1 MFQLSLNMAKKN
13 ILIVFLLI
21 ATIISSVL
29 LFEGKNAAKSFKNLY
44 PLLDISRSFID
55 QKHFIVN
62 LQPVREELN
71 NLVAQ
76 EVSSRIS
83 LYFEFLNTG
92 ANISINP
99 DLKIWPASLAKLPLA
114 LAVMKKID
122 NGVWQ
127 LDNELVLMEGDKES
141 GSGIVYKNPVGT
153 RFTIENLLKEL
164 LINSDN
170 TAYKILLRNMS
181 ASELQ
186 PIIEETGLDDFF
198 DKNGGVSA
206 KEYSRL
212 FRSLYTSS
220 FLQLENSSKILTW
233 LSESKFEKHLR
244 GGIDEKIP
252 FAHKW
257 GVNEDFHAFADSGI
271 VYVPNR
277 PYILTVMI
285 QGDKTAAEAQEMQE
299 IMNKVS
305 SIVYNYVSPYTN

>member
-1 MFQLSLNMAKKN
+1 MAKKD
-13 ILIVFLLI
+13 ILIFFLLLTTVTGGI
-21 ATIISSVL
+21 L
-29 LFEGKNAAKSFKNLY
+29 LFQGKTFSENYKNPY
-44 PLLDISRSFID
+44 PFLDIARNFIS
-55 QKHFIVN
+55 QEHFIVN
-62 LQPVREELN
+62 LQPIREELN
-71 NLVAQ
+71 NIVAIDGPDT
-76 EVSSRIS
+76 IS
-83 LYFEFLNTG
+83 LYFEYLNTG

-122 NGVWQ
+122 NGVWE
-127 LDNELVLMEGDKES
+127 LDNELVLMEGDKET
-141 GSGIVYKNPVGT
+141 GSGLVYKNPTGT

-198 DKNGGVSA
+198 DKDGGVSA

-212 FRSLYTSS
+212 FRTLYTSS
-220 FLQLENSSKILTW
+220 FLKRENSSKVLEW
-233 LSESKFEKHLR
+233 LSESKFDKHLM
-244 GGIDEKIP
+244 GGMDKKVK

-271 VYVPNR
+271 VYMPNR
-277 PYILTVMI
+277 PYIITVMI
-285 QGDKTAAEAQEMQE
+285 KGDKSAEEAVKVQETMK
-299 IMNKVS
+299 KVS
-305 SIVYNYVSPYTN
+305 SIIYNYVTSYTN